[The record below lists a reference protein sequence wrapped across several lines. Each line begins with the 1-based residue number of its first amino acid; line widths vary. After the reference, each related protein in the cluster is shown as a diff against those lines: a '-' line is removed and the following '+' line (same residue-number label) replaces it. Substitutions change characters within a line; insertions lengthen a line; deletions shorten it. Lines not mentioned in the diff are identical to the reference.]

1 MKKIRTKFLPLLLA
15 LVTILSLLPTSAFA
29 ASKTGSGI
37 QITQNQA
44 YWSTRLL
51 ANGTPYSY
59 RPPLADGKLV
69 YCMDSGLGY
78 HYATKSFLDSF
89 TWTSGSGADADAV
102 LQSAITNSGLSEMD
116 AMTIENVKWMMTYLN
131 DCKASNVGQ
140 LFMAVQTYVWENQ
153 SYKGEPGGDGDAG
166 GYANADTYELYL
178 SLIDDLLAKK
188 AAEDAEFLKQIEAY
202 KAQGI
207 EASIVEDASAKWAVF
222 AISSN
227 RKNQSFFNYYGPR
240 KLSVGEAKPDQPE
253 QPTGGTGK
261 ITLKKTAAGTL
272 KGLPGARYSI
282 YFNGQIVGSDVT
294 GESGELHIEDAA
306 TGLWTFVE
314 TAAPSGYCLD
324 PTPKSVYVDVSE
336 GDREYTVAAV
346 NYAMP
351 SMIIYKEDAQT
362 SAPVPGTVLS
372 VKSVTGA
379 YSTSVKIGESG
390 SATLEGLE
398 PGVYVVSE
406 ESVPEPYILSNTEQT
421 VALRPGKTTEVHF
434 QDYKKPGLEI
444 LKKNIAN
451 MDPIPDMT
459 YKVEQIDGSFE
470 TTVTTDL
477 RGRAFLADLPVGS
490 YRISE
495 VGGPSNVILSE
506 IPQVIYLEAGCT
518 RTVTFFNA
526 IKPTLTVLKQ
536 NSVTSDPL
544 PGAKLHI
551 YYASDNTSTGEM
563 HDLGVFYSNEEGKVI
578 LTDAERGWYKIVEES
593 CPQGFGFLDGE
604 AVQEFYLEEN
614 TSKTVIIRNVP
625 LSALVG
631 FKYDTK
637 TGKGIPGCR
646 FELRYLSG
654 NTSGTGGTVIGTYV
668 TGPNGAFTVTGL
680 KKGTYICEEVS
691 SDGNHIIDSE
701 PQTVWISGEDQ
712 DVVIIRFGNSPFGS
726 LLITKLSDDNKR
738 SPIPNTDFLLT
749 YSDGTFVGNDNGIY
763 TTNAA
768 GEILVDGL
776 EPGVTIIVREV
787 RAAAGFL
794 LDESPQ
800 HIQIKSGETVH
811 LQFLNKPL
819 GNLIIK
825 KNSSAP
831 TQEAVPGAEFEITY
845 ADGSYVDAAG
855 GTISSNGRY
864 VTDEHG
870 EIRISGIVG
879 TVVVTEI
886 KSGPGYQLDEANRTQ
901 TVTINPGDTQT
912 LQFYNTPISKVEFIK
927 VDENDR
933 SVRIPDTTIEV
944 RRLDGALV
952 TTLVTSES
960 GQAFAQLEDGSYY
973 AVETVANPK
982 YQLDSI
988 TGYGYATTVG
998 SCWLAPLV
1006 EAGEGV
1012 NMSFLVKRQSK
1023 EKILSKIA
1031 QTTMV
1036 NRSRMRD
1043 VGDTRQD
1050 YEELDSAINSGLY
1063 LKDVMN
1069 RQGEDFYYM
1078 HTLIEVTAPD
1088 PETLEQRAT
1097 EVEKLCV
1104 SVDMIARRC
1113 DYKNEQAFLSSLPIL
1128 ALDPDI
1134 ERKARRNALTSGVAA
1149 AFPFASYELSDHNGI
1164 FLGLNLYNRSP
1175 VFLDPYD
1182 DYKYT
1187 NGNWWI
1193 GGSTGAGKTVTLQCL
1208 GGRLRQQGKRVIIIA
1223 PKKGHEFRPLC
1234 EKLGGLYLRMS
1245 PSSKDCP
1252 NLMAIRRKSL
1262 DSYAKL
1268 KNIAAR
1274 DDSVL
1279 ADKISQLIIWFAL
1292 KKKDLSEEDKSRLDS
1307 SLVEVYGRYG
1317 ITFDNSSIVDENGD
1331 FRTMPIISDWYDVLS
1346 QNPDTRYLSVVL
1358 SRYVT
1363 GSAAAM
1369 ASRNSIDLDN
1379 KYIVLDLSGMPDD
1392 MIADGTFWATSIAYD
1407 LIMSCESDLS
1417 ALLADEL
1424 WSLVGATAN
1433 PQAAGFVLEMV
1444 KTIRGLGG
1452 IAVTSTQGMQDLFGL
1467 DGGSYGKGILDASRI
1482 KLVMQMEEQE
1492 ARLIQDKLNLSE
1504 DEVRQITRFR
1514 RGEGLLCIGYNH
1526 VPVAFH
1532 TTPKEYEAITTSPT
1546 DLRRGRSEYGD
1557 E

>member
-1 MKKIRTKFLPLLLA
+1 MQVKKKPRNAAAKKIHKVPPKEKRTKKEQTEQPLLKR
-15 LVTILSLLPTSAFA
+15 VIF
-29 ASKTGSGI
+29 GEE
-37 QITQNQA
+37 
-44 YWSTRLL
+44 
-51 ANGTPYSY
+51 
-59 RPPLADGKLV
+59 RP
-69 YCMDSGLGY
+69 
-78 HYATKSFLDSF
+78 
-89 TWTSGSGADADAV
+89 
-102 LQSAITNSGLSEMD
+102 
-116 AMTIENVKWMMTYLN
+116 
-131 DCKASNVGQ
+131 
-140 LFMAVQTYVWENQ
+140 
-153 SYKGEPGGDGDAG
+153 
-166 GYANADTYELYL
+166 
-178 SLIDDLLAKK
+178 DL
-188 AAEDAEFLKQIEAY
+188 
-202 KAQGI
+202 
-207 EASIVEDASAKWAVF
+207 
-222 AISSN
+222 
-227 RKNQSFFNYYGPR
+227 
-240 KLSVGEAKPDQPE
+240 
-253 QPTGGTGK
+253 
-261 ITLKKTAAGTL
+261 
-272 KGLPGARYSI
+272 
-282 YFNGQIVGSDVT
+282 
-294 GESGELHIEDAA
+294 
-306 TGLWTFVE
+306 
-314 TAAPSGYCLD
+314 
-324 PTPKSVYVDVSE
+324 
-336 GDREYTVAAV
+336 
-346 NYAMP
+346 
-351 SMIIYKEDAQT
+351 
-362 SAPVPGTVLS
+362 
-372 VKSVTGA
+372 
-379 YSTSVKIGESG
+379 
-390 SATLEGLE
+390 
-398 PGVYVVSE
+398 
-406 ESVPEPYILSNTEQT
+406 TE
-421 VALRPGKTTEVHF
+421 
-434 QDYKKPGLEI
+434 
-444 LKKNIAN
+444 
-451 MDPIPDMT
+451 
-459 YKVEQIDGSFE
+459 
-470 TTVTTDL
+470 
-477 RGRAFLADLPVGS
+477 
-490 YRISE
+490 
-495 VGGPSNVILSE
+495 
-506 IPQVIYLEAGCT
+506 LEAGST
-518 RTVTFFNA
+518 TILDILAPTTV
-526 IKPTLTVLKQ
+526 
-536 NSVTSDPL
+536 
-544 PGAKLHI
+544 
-551 YYASDNTSTGEM
+551 
-563 HDLGVFYSNEEGKVI
+563 
-578 LTDAERGWYKIVEES
+578 
-593 CPQGFGFLDGE
+593 
-604 AVQEFYLEEN
+604 
-614 TSKTVIIRNVP
+614 
-625 LSALVG
+625 
-631 FKYDTK
+631 DTK
-637 TGKGIPGCR
+637 SKD
-646 FELRYLSG
+646 
-654 NTSGTGGTVIGTYV
+654 
-668 TGPNGAFTVTGL
+668 
-680 KKGTYICEEVS
+680 YIV
-691 SDGNHIIDSE
+691 
-701 PQTVWISGEDQ
+701 
-712 DVVIIRFGNSPFGS
+712 
-726 LLITKLSDDNKR
+726 
-738 SPIPNTDFLLT
+738 
-749 YSDGTFVGNDNGIY
+749 
-763 TTNAA
+763 
-768 GEILVDGL
+768 VDG
-776 EPGVTIIVREV
+776 VY
-787 RAAAGFL
+787 
-794 LDESPQ
+794 
-800 HIQIKSGETVH
+800 H
-811 LQFLNKPL
+811 
-819 GNLIIK
+819 
-825 KNSSAP
+825 
-831 TQEAVPGAEFEITY
+831 TY
-845 ADGSYVDAAG
+845 LY
-855 GTISSNGRY
+855 
-864 VTDEHG
+864 
-870 EIRISGIVG
+870 
-879 TVVVTEI
+879 
-886 KSGPGYQLDEANRTQ
+886 
-901 TVTINPGDTQT
+901 
-912 LQFYNTPISKVEFIK
+912 
-927 VDENDR
+927 
-933 SVRIPDTTIEV
+933 
-944 RRLDGALV
+944 
-952 TTLVTSES
+952 
-960 GQAFAQLEDGSYY
+960 
-973 AVETVANPK
+973 
-982 YQLDSI
+982 I

-1262 DSYAKL
+1262 DSYARL
-1268 KNIAAR
+1268 KNIAVR

-1292 KKKDLSEEDKSRLDS
+1292 KKKDLSEEDKSCLDS

-1369 ASRNSIDLDN
+1369 ASRNNIDLDN

-1546 DLRRGRSEYGD
+1546 DLRRGRSEHGD

>member
-1 MKKIRTKFLPLLLA
+1 MQVKKKPRYAAAKKIHKVPPKEKRTKKEQTEQPLLKR
-15 LVTILSLLPTSAFA
+15 VIF
-29 ASKTGSGI
+29 GEE
-37 QITQNQA
+37 
-44 YWSTRLL
+44 
-51 ANGTPYSY
+51 
-59 RPPLADGKLV
+59 RP
-69 YCMDSGLGY
+69 
-78 HYATKSFLDSF
+78 
-89 TWTSGSGADADAV
+89 
-102 LQSAITNSGLSEMD
+102 
-116 AMTIENVKWMMTYLN
+116 
-131 DCKASNVGQ
+131 
-140 LFMAVQTYVWENQ
+140 
-153 SYKGEPGGDGDAG
+153 
-166 GYANADTYELYL
+166 
-178 SLIDDLLAKK
+178 DL
-188 AAEDAEFLKQIEAY
+188 
-202 KAQGI
+202 
-207 EASIVEDASAKWAVF
+207 
-222 AISSN
+222 
-227 RKNQSFFNYYGPR
+227 
-240 KLSVGEAKPDQPE
+240 
-253 QPTGGTGK
+253 
-261 ITLKKTAAGTL
+261 
-272 KGLPGARYSI
+272 
-282 YFNGQIVGSDVT
+282 
-294 GESGELHIEDAA
+294 
-306 TGLWTFVE
+306 
-314 TAAPSGYCLD
+314 
-324 PTPKSVYVDVSE
+324 
-336 GDREYTVAAV
+336 
-346 NYAMP
+346 
-351 SMIIYKEDAQT
+351 
-362 SAPVPGTVLS
+362 
-372 VKSVTGA
+372 
-379 YSTSVKIGESG
+379 
-390 SATLEGLE
+390 
-398 PGVYVVSE
+398 
-406 ESVPEPYILSNTEQT
+406 TE
-421 VALRPGKTTEVHF
+421 
-434 QDYKKPGLEI
+434 
-444 LKKNIAN
+444 
-451 MDPIPDMT
+451 
-459 YKVEQIDGSFE
+459 
-470 TTVTTDL
+470 
-477 RGRAFLADLPVGS
+477 
-490 YRISE
+490 
-495 VGGPSNVILSE
+495 
-506 IPQVIYLEAGCT
+506 LEAGST
-518 RTVTFFNA
+518 TILDILAPTTV
-526 IKPTLTVLKQ
+526 
-536 NSVTSDPL
+536 
-544 PGAKLHI
+544 
-551 YYASDNTSTGEM
+551 
-563 HDLGVFYSNEEGKVI
+563 
-578 LTDAERGWYKIVEES
+578 
-593 CPQGFGFLDGE
+593 
-604 AVQEFYLEEN
+604 
-614 TSKTVIIRNVP
+614 
-625 LSALVG
+625 
-631 FKYDTK
+631 DTK
-637 TGKGIPGCR
+637 SKD
-646 FELRYLSG
+646 
-654 NTSGTGGTVIGTYV
+654 
-668 TGPNGAFTVTGL
+668 
-680 KKGTYICEEVS
+680 YIV
-691 SDGNHIIDSE
+691 
-701 PQTVWISGEDQ
+701 
-712 DVVIIRFGNSPFGS
+712 
-726 LLITKLSDDNKR
+726 
-738 SPIPNTDFLLT
+738 
-749 YSDGTFVGNDNGIY
+749 
-763 TTNAA
+763 
-768 GEILVDGL
+768 VDG
-776 EPGVTIIVREV
+776 VY
-787 RAAAGFL
+787 
-794 LDESPQ
+794 
-800 HIQIKSGETVH
+800 H
-811 LQFLNKPL
+811 
-819 GNLIIK
+819 
-825 KNSSAP
+825 
-831 TQEAVPGAEFEITY
+831 TY
-845 ADGSYVDAAG
+845 LY
-855 GTISSNGRY
+855 
-864 VTDEHG
+864 
-870 EIRISGIVG
+870 
-879 TVVVTEI
+879 
-886 KSGPGYQLDEANRTQ
+886 
-901 TVTINPGDTQT
+901 
-912 LQFYNTPISKVEFIK
+912 
-927 VDENDR
+927 
-933 SVRIPDTTIEV
+933 
-944 RRLDGALV
+944 
-952 TTLVTSES
+952 
-960 GQAFAQLEDGSYY
+960 
-973 AVETVANPK
+973 
-982 YQLDSI
+982 I

-1262 DSYAKL
+1262 DSYARL
-1268 KNIAAR
+1268 KNIAVR

-1369 ASRNSIDLDN
+1369 ASRNNIDLDN

-1433 PQAAGFVLEMV
+1433 PQAAGFVLVMV

-1546 DLRRGRSEYGD
+1546 DLRRGRSEHGD

>member
-526 IKPTLTVLKQ
+526 IKPTLTILKQ

-680 KKGTYICEEVS
+680 KKSTYICEEVS

-982 YQLDSI
+982 YQLDSTPVYFEVKDGKCAPVVLTNKMICGILIHKTSSTTGDGIYGVPFILYDSNHNPIAQEESDNEGYVRFEGLSAGRYFLREGDNEGYIPDKQEKTVYVKDGETTIIEWKNTPI
-988 TGYGYATTVG
+988 TGQIQITKYAD
-998 SCWLAPLV
+998 
-1006 EAGEGV
+1006 GV
-1012 NMSFLVKRQSK
+1012 NTITGQ
-1023 EKILSKIA
+1023 
-1031 QTTMV
+1031 
-1036 NRSRMRD
+1036 
-1043 VGDTRQD
+1043 
-1050 YEELDSAINSGLY
+1050 
-1063 LKDVMN
+1063 
-1069 RQGEDFYYM
+1069 
-1078 HTLIEVTAPD
+1078 
-1088 PETLEQRAT
+1088 
-1097 EVEKLCV
+1097 
-1104 SVDMIARRC
+1104 
-1113 DYKNEQAFLSSLPIL
+1113 
-1128 ALDPDI
+1128 
-1134 ERKARRNALTSGVAA
+1134 TSGVTLKGATYEITWERSGKVVDYITTDARGVAA
-1149 AFPFASYELSDHNGI
+1149 SKPLPLGRYLIREVSAPAYYQVSAETFDVTLEYAGQIIKLAAYNKPAELGVTLTKTGIKEVLAGSKMSYRFTIANTSNVDLQNFYFHDKI
-1164 FLGLNLYNRSP
+1164 
-1175 VFLDPYD
+1175 PYD
-1182 DYKYT
+1182 VTTASALTTGTYNARLTYRILYKTNYNDYRVLASNLLST
-1187 NGNWWI
+1187 NNYSFGLS
-1193 GGSTGAGKTVTLQCL
+1193 GLQ
-1208 GGRLRQQGKRVIIIA
+1208 
-1223 PKKGHEFRPLC
+1223 
-1234 EKLGGLYLRMS
+1234 
-1245 PSSKDCP
+1245 
-1252 NLMAIRRKSL
+1252 LMAGEVVTDIYFDFGTVPSGFQ
-1262 DSYAKL
+1262 
-1268 KNIAAR
+1268 
-1274 DDSVL
+1274 SVTKPTL
-1279 ADKISQLIIWFAL
+1279 MVS
-1292 KKKDLSEEDKSRLDS
+1292 
-1307 SLVEVYGRYG
+1307 V
-1317 ITFDNSSIVDENGD
+1317 NP
-1331 FRTMPIISDWYDVLS
+1331 RTANKY
-1346 QNPDTRYLSVVL
+1346 
-1358 SRYVT
+1358 YVT
-1363 GSAAAM
+1363 NRADAGGKFGETWQSAN
-1369 ASRNSIDLDN
+1369 ASWITIVRNLTPVR
-1379 KYIVLDLSGMPDD
+1379 KP
-1392 MIADGTFWATSIAYD
+1392 
-1407 LIMSCESDLS
+1407 
-1417 ALLADEL
+1417 LL
-1424 WSLVGATAN
+1424 
-1433 PQAAGFVLEMV
+1433 P
-1444 KTIRGLGG
+1444 KT
-1452 IAVTSTQGMQDLFGL
+1452 
-1467 DGGSYGKGILDASRI
+1467 
-1482 KLVMQMEEQE
+1482 
-1492 ARLIQDKLNLSE
+1492 
-1504 DEVRQITRFR
+1504 
-1514 RGEGLLCIGYNH
+1514 GY
-1526 VPVAFH
+1526 
-1532 TTPKEYEAITTSPT
+1532 
-1546 DLRRGRSEYGD
+1546 
-1557 E
+1557 